1 MTLTEMAIK
10 AKELGVSYGELALQ
24 MGVSSTPIEDYQDP
38 PNTKICAICGMEFV
52 STRGNKKYCSEECRL
67 AAQYANAKKKKES
80 NMEKKAPVCNNLEE
94 LLALVNDGALPD
106 QKTVSRILTAEIEA
120 KKNVPVGAVAPEEPK
135 VTRHSVLSTA
145 DSVVNGARADVYGG
159 PEDSFQL
166 IARLWE
172 PYLTAKC
179 ISLDGAC
186 IEPEDVAVMM
196 GLLKVARLAQ
206 SPDHEDSWVDL
217 AGYAACGAEIACAR
231 GARA

>member
-1 MTLTEMAIK
+1 
-10 AKELGVSYGELALQ
+10 
-24 MGVSSTPIEDYQDP
+24 
-38 PNTKICAICGMEFV
+38 ME
-52 STRGNKKYCSEECRL
+52 K
-67 AAQYANAKKKKES
+67 
-80 NMEKKAPVCNNLEE
+80 KKAPVCNNLEE

-106 QKTVSRILTAEIEA
+106 QKTVSRILTAEVEA
-120 KKNVPVGAVAPEEPK
+120 KKNVPSGAVAPLEPV

-159 PEDSFQL
+159 PEDSFRL

-172 PYLTAKC
+172 PYLSAKC
-179 ISLDGAC
+179 VSLDGAC

-231 GARA
+231 GNRA

>member
-1 MTLTEMAIK
+1 MDK
-10 AKELGVSYGELALQ
+10 
-24 MGVSSTPIEDYQDP
+24 
-38 PNTKICAICGMEFV
+38 
-52 STRGNKKYCSEECRL
+52 
-67 AAQYANAKKKKES
+67 
-80 NMEKKAPVCNNLEE
+80 KKAPVCNNLED

-106 QKTVSRILTAEIEA
+106 QKTVSRILTAEVEA
-120 KKNVPVGAVAPEEPK
+120 KKKNVPSGAVSPLEPV

-172 PYLTAKC
+172 PYLSAKC
-179 ISLDGAC
+179 ISMDGAC

-206 SPDHEDSWVDL
+206 SPDHEDSWIDL
-217 AGYAACGAEIACAR
+217 AGYTACGAEIACAR
-231 GARA
+231 GSRA